1 MKRIINLIEAR
12 MNIKEIK
19 KAKKL
24 TDRDIAKAFGYKT
37 TAAYS
42 YSSAKKRIEK
52 GIEFVYNLKNQ
63 TK

>member
-1 MKRIINLIEAR
+1 MT
-12 MNIKEIK
+12 IKEIK
-19 KAKKL
+19 KAEKL

>member
-1 MKRIINLIEAR
+1 MHL
-12 MNIKEIK
+12 NIKEIK
-19 KAKKL
+19 KSESL

-52 GIEFVYNLKNQ
+52 GIEFVYNLK
-63 TK
+63 KELK

>member
-1 MKRIINLIEAR
+1 MSSILKEK
-12 MNIKEIK
+12 MTIKEIK
-19 KAKKL
+19 KAEKL